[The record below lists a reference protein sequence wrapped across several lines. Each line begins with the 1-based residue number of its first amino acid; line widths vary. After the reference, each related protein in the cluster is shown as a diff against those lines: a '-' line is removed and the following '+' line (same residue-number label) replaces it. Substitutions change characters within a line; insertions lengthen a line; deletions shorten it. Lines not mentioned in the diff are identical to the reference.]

1 MNLFMRRPTQEM
13 LGYFKSLKMR
23 TIWKPQC
30 QQDLTVPT
38 VASKPFFQCEVK
50 LFFKMELD
58 VDPRREDD
66 ASPTSS
72 EGMKAQLFT

>member
-13 LGYFKSLKMR
+13 LGYFKSWKMR

-38 VASKPFFQCEVK
+38 VASKPFSSVK
-50 LFFKMELD
+50 WNYFKMELD
-58 VDPRREDD
+58 VDPRIDDD